1 MNTPEIYAAAKDYI
15 SRGWHIFPLHSIE
28 NGRCT
33 CGRKDCSTAGKHPR
47 TADGLKSATAD
58 AQKIEEWFS
67 TTAPAA
73 NIAIATGKVS
83 NLTVYDIDIG
93 DDKNGADTWIAALGE
108 AGEPRT
114 LMAKTGSGG
123 MHVFFKYNSALKT
136 RVNALG
142 DGVDIRN
149 DGGYVVAAPSIHKSG
164 RNYEW
169 IDAAVPLD
177 DVPAVLSR
185 FSVKKKRKFTP
196 QKYSLAEVEKML
208 DCVDGT
214 DYDVW
219 RKVGIILGRT
229 YPDNTEAWELYHVW
243 ADRYQ
248 HGAKGRDHDKKM
260 HEAFFELPAD
270 ENAEFR
276 LTIATL
282 VSWAYENGYTKP
294 DKLSVDDFIFYM
306 PDGNYID
313 LRTGTPISTATAVD
327 AALGK
332 KGASAAVR
340 EKNLCTCKICDPKI
354 GGGFLRGYL
363 NINGTLVESV
373 KDAVYNIYRPPTID
387 WETDYNIAEAEKF
400 FVTHIKYI
408 FQKDGDADQFLD
420 YMAHLVQKPWDKPRF
435 ALVIGGGQGVGK
447 DTAIDF
453 CTPAIGEHNV
463 ANIAPKD
470 LSANFNEFATRTL
483 VRINEAANLHDTN
496 KWEFNELVKNLIAGV
511 PDTVTINPKYG
522 KQFQHRMHCGVIITT
537 NHLLGGLYIPPDD
550 RRYDII
556 QAASFEDMTAK
567 AAAEGKKYKDENGE
581 EKEIDFSNPITRR
594 KYFDALWDWYNNKNG
609 KKHVAALLHT
619 RDIKNFSAAL
629 GQRKT
634 EAHRKIV
641 SLGLSGDQWL
651 DDILCTIGNGE
662 PWIVRGDALFA
673 KAVENGEKPGTIKA
687 KMAQCLERAGFEL
700 YRNAARADG
709 RWQINGKRTAIYIKR
724 GYPPPDNI
732 ELALEQQ
739 EQF

>member
-28 NGRCT
+28 NGLCT
-33 CGRKDCSTAGKHPR
+33 CGKKDCANAGKHPR
-47 TADGLKSATAD
+47 TPDGLKSATAD
-58 AQKIEEWFS
+58 VQKIEEWFNPS
-67 TTAPAA
+67 APAA
-73 NIAIATGKVS
+73 NIAIATGKIS
-83 NLTVYDIDIG
+83 NLTIYDIDIG
-93 DDKNGADTWIAALGE
+93 DGKNGADTWIAALGDV
-108 AGEPRT
+108 GEPRT

-142 DGVDIRN
+142 AGVDIRN

-164 RNYEW
+164 RHYTW
-169 IDAAVPLD
+169 IDYTAPLD

-185 FSVKKKRKFTP
+185 FSVKKKRKEP
-196 QKYSLAEVEKML
+196 AQKFDLAEVERML
-208 DCVDGT
+208 EFVDGT
-214 DYDVW
+214 DYDTW
-219 RKVGIILGRT
+219 RKVGIILGRHF
-229 YPDNTEAWELYHVW
+229 PNSNEAWELYNVW

-248 HGAKGRDHDKKM
+248 HGAKARDHDKKM
-260 HEAFFELPAD
+260 REAFYVVAAD
-270 ENAEFR
+270 DKAESR

-282 VSWAYENGYTKP
+282 VSMAYENGYTKP
-294 DKLSVDDFIFYM
+294 NKLSVDDFIFYM

-313 LRTGTPISTATAVD
+313 LRTGTAVSTATAID

-332 KGASAAVR
+332 KGASAVVR

-354 GGGFLRGYL
+354 GAGFLRGFL
-363 NINGTLVESV
+363 NLNGALVESE

-387 WETDYNIAEAEKF
+387 WECGYELAEAQRF
-400 FVTHIKYI
+400 FVEHVEHI
-408 FQKDGDADQFLD
+408 FQKDGDAAQFLD

-453 CTPAIGEHNV
+453 CVPALGEHNV

-470 LSANFNEFATRTL
+470 LSANFNDYATRTL

-496 KWEFNELVKNLIAGV
+496 KWEFNEQVKNLIAGV
-511 PDTVTINPKYG
+511 PDIVTINPKYG

-537 NHLLGGLYIPPDD
+537 NHLSGGLYIPPDD

-556 QAASFEDMTAK
+556 QAATFE
-567 AAAEGKKYKDENGE
+567 
-581 EKEIDFSNPITRR
+581 EIGIVFTDPARR
-594 KYFDALWDWYNNKNG
+594 KAYFDRLWDWYNNKNG
-609 KKHVAALLHT
+609 KKHVAAFLHL
-619 RDIKNFSAAL
+619 RDISHFSAAL

-634 EAHRKIV
+634 EAHRRIV
-641 SLGLSGDQWL
+641 SFGLSGDQWL
-651 DDILCTIGNGE
+651 DDILVTIGNGE
-662 PWIVRGDALFA
+662 PWILRGDVLFA
-673 KAVENGEKPGTIKA
+673 KAVENGEKAGTVKA
-687 KMAQCLERAGFEL
+687 KMATCLERAGFEL
-700 YRNAARADG
+700 YRNKERADG
-709 RWQINGKRTAIYIKR
+709 RWQINGKRTTIFIKK
-724 GYPPPDNI
+724 GFEPPANI